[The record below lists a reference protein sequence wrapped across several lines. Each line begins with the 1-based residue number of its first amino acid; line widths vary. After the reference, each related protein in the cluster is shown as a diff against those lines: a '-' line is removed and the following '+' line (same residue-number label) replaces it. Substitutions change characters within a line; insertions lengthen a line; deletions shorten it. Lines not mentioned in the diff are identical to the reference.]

1 MRNSTKGNKAMSTG
15 LTPEE
20 LIITRELIKHMDTKK
35 PDLGQVEQ
43 LRQKIKE
50 ALEKNNPHKEGKGKH
65 S

>member
-1 MRNSTKGNKAMSTG
+1 MSTG